1 MNIIFQ
7 SSQILNSLLAAKV
20 CSVFYLIFVP
30 LSKAV
35 CNCKCSKEWLFRTVT
50 NSALFHRISTYILRR
65 RGPGLQN
72 PNDQLT
78 QHSHQDGDL
87 DSLLNNIHIHEKEL
101 SLDVQGG
108 KIKERREELEE

>member
-7 SSQILNSLLAAKV
+7 SSQIPNSLLAAKV
-20 CSVFYLIFVP
+20 CTVFYLIFVP
-30 LSKAV
+30 LSKAA
-35 CNCKCSKEWLFRTVT
+35 CNCKCSELLLIVH
-50 NSALFHRISTYILRR
+50 SPIFHRISTYILRWM
-65 RGPGLQN
+65 GPGLQN

>member
-1 MNIIFQ
+1 LSFIKKLSVTASIPKNGC
-7 SSQILNSLLAAKV
+7 SELL
-20 CSVFYLIFVP
+20 LIVHSP
-30 LSKAV
+30 I
-35 CNCKCSKEWLFRTVT
+35 
-50 NSALFHRISTYILRR
+50 FHRISTYILRR

-87 DSLLNNIHIHEKEL
+87 DSLLNKIHIHEKEL

-108 KIKERREELEE
+108 KIKERKEELEE